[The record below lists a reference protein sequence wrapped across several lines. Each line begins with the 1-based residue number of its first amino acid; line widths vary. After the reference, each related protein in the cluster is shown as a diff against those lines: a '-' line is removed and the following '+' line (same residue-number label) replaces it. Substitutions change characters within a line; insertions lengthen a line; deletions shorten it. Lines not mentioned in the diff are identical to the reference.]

1 MLVVAPATRATVTA
15 KRLSVV
21 GWCHCSSAVVGR
33 CQPGAKKI
41 VVVVVVVVVVEVVP
55 CTIQLLLQP
64 IFFESKSTQK
74 MRNALLFSSDPWI
87 TFPVRSVEFL
97 LCYKT
102 VSADNSF

>member
-1 MLVVAPATRATVTA
+1 MSNTADATLSSTPYSLVNDQNLMLVVAPATRATVTA

-64 IFFESKSTQK
+64 IFLKANQLK
-74 MRNALLFSSDPWI
+74 
-87 TFPVRSVEFL
+87 
-97 LCYKT
+97 K
-102 VSADNSF
+102 